1 MPWRR
6 ALVVVLACLTWG
18 AASPTVAC
26 NHHASTASEALHAS
40 KKLTLANAAGSQHLA
55 PVAKSGSE
63 FPVGRWPGSCV
74 GACCCHG
81 GMTSCSAGHISGPA
95 TIGFDLFRSARC
107 IRLAWAGDQ
116 SVPYRDPRYGLD
128 RPPKA

>member
-6 ALVVVLACLTWG
+6 ALVVVLACLAWG

-26 NHHASTASEALHAS
+26 NQHASAAGEVAPAS
-40 KKLTLANAAGSQHLA
+40 KPVLLAKVGVNQTLPTVEAAPQMPAS
-55 PVAKSGSE
+55 KC
-63 FPVGRWPGSCV
+63 PGACF

-95 TIGFDLFRSARC
+95 TVGFDLFRSARGS
-107 IRLAWAGDQ
+107 RLAWGGDQ